1 MLLRLWSLARSFRSA
16 PASSAGPAQTP
27 PAHASSTP
35 PGSARPGLLGGRQ
48 GLSPGVCSK
57 THTQPTKRTERLQRA
72 QRWPGHRAQGTG
84 QDEPRPHP
92 ATRTHT
98 ERARHAHAADA
109 TGLPGDPVREF
120 GRCRVTV
127 GEQSERGSVPG
138 WGGCVPWASTR
149 VCPVLH
155 KVSLQNVWPTLQT
168 YHDSVTTRVVGTAG
182 EKPAR
187 RRKHHGS
194 RASTK

>member
-35 PGSARPGLLGGRQ
+35 PGSARPGLPGGRQ
-48 GLSPGVCSK
+48 GLSRASALK
-57 THTQPTKRTERLQRA
+57 HTLSQQNAPSAYSVPSVGLGT
-72 QRWPGHRAQGTG
+72 GHRAQGTG
-84 QDEPRPHP
+84 QDEPGPHV

-98 ERARHAHAADA
+98 ERARQAHAADT

-127 GEQSERGSVPG
+127 GEQSERGSVL
-138 WGGCVPWASTR
+138 GGGDACRGQAHACVPSCTR
-149 VCPVLH
+149 SPCRMCGLPS
-155 KVSLQNVWPTLQT
+155 KC
-168 YHDSVTTRVVGTAG
+168 TTT
-182 EKPAR
+182 P
-187 RRKHHGS
+187 
-194 RASTK
+194 